1 MTKIMYI
8 QPSVKV
14 TEMIMVQTL
23 CASGGGSSTPDT
35 GIPLSTF
42 TTGATTDEQL

>member
-1 MTKIMYI
+1 MTKNMYI

-14 TEMIMVQTL
+14 TELEMIQTL
-23 CASGGGSSTPDT
+23 CASGGGGSTPEP

-42 TTGATTDEQL
+42 TNATTDIQL